1 MQGPGT
7 GVPPAAAADD
17 DRSRRS
23 CDDRRDTAERNIV
36 LLLVVRYGFAMGV
49 SREIWRGTLA
59 RGARG
64 WVVGAG
70 PSSDGDQFHHYLPW
84 RGMEIPLRSIP

>member
-1 MQGPGT
+1 MSLPRLCTMQGPGT

-36 LLLVVRYGFAMGV
+36 LLLVRLRG
-49 SREIWRGTLA
+49 SWRGNASFQGNLK
-59 RGARG
+59 G
-64 WVVGAG
+64 
-70 PSSDGDQFHHYLPW
+70 
-84 RGMEIPLRSIP
+84 